1 MAGWLTV
8 LIVVSVAG
16 LFGEAL
22 IPARL
27 PGGWVGGAL
36 AALPGALLGGY
47 GAGYLGWS
55 WGPVI
60 EGLAVIPA
68 IAGASLAEWAYGW
81 WGTRR
86 IPPRAGS

>member
-1 MAGWLTV
+1 MVGWLTV
-8 LIVVSVAG
+8 LIVATVAG

-27 PGGWVGGAL
+27 PGGWGGGAL

-47 GAGYLGWS
+47 GAGHLGWH

-60 EGLAVIPA
+60 GSLAVIPTM
-68 IAGASLAEWAYGW
+68 AGAALAEWLFGW
-81 WGTRR
+81 WVTHRP
-86 IPPRAGS
+86 PPRPRS

>member
-1 MAGWLTV
+1 MVSWLTV
-8 LIVVSVAG
+8 LIVVAVAG

-47 GAGYLGWS
+47 GAGYLGWH

-60 EGLAVIPA
+60 GTLAVIPA
-68 IAGASLAEWAYGW
+68 IAGSALAEWLFGW
-81 WGTRR
+81 WMTHRL
-86 IPPRAGS
+86 PPRTGS